1 MQNKKKQ
8 SDKLSFIAGW
18 LSIIANLLLFG
29 LKYWAGIVSG
39 SVAIIADAWHTLSD
53 SLSSIVVLVGAKVSS
68 IPPDK
73 EHPFGHGRANLI
85 SAIIIGVLLS
95 VIAFSFLMESIHKLI
110 SGEGAHYGMV
120 AIIVTIISVVIKE
133 LMARYSLWASKKT
146 NNKALKADGW
156 HHRSDAL
163 SSLVILGGIF
173 LNPYFW
179 WVDGV
184 LGLIV
189 SVVLFYTS
197 YQVIKEGTYPLLGET
212 PEQDMVDEIENIVK
226 KAYGKELHI
235 HHVHI
240 HRYGHHIEMT
250 FHIKLPKEISLQEAH
265 VIVTKIEK
273 SIRKELDI
281 ETTIH
286 PEPI

>member
-1 MQNKKKQ
+1 MQNNKKQ
-8 SDKLSFIAGW
+8 HDKLSFKAGW
-18 LSIIANLLLFG
+18 LSIVANLLLFG
-29 LKYWAGIVSG
+29 LKYWAGLVSG
-39 SVAIIADAWHTLSD
+39 SVALMADAWHTLSD
-53 SLSSIVVLVGAKVSS
+53 SFSSIVVLVGAKVSS

-85 SAIIIGVLLS
+85 SAIIIGVLLA
-95 VIAFSFLMESIHKLI
+95 VIAFSFLMESINKLI
-110 SGEGAHYGMV
+110 AGDSAHYGMV
-120 AIIVTIISVVIKE
+120 AIVVTIISVVIKE
-133 LMARYSLWASKKT
+133 LMARFSIWASKKT

-179 WVDGV
+179 WIDGV

-189 SVVLFYTS
+189 AIILFYTS
-197 YQVIKEGTYPLLGET
+197 YEVIKEGTYPLLGEPPDPDT
-212 PEQDMVDEIENIVK
+212 IEKVEIVVK
-226 KAYGKELHI
+226 KAYGREIHL

-240 HRYGHHIEMT
+240 HRYGHHVEMT
-250 FHIKLPKEISLQEAH
+250 FHIKLPKNISLQEAH
-265 VIVTKIEK
+265 NIVTKIERA
-273 SIRKELDI
+273 IRKELDI

>member
-1 MQNKKKQ
+1 MQNNKKKH
-8 SDKLSFIAGW
+8 DKLSFQAGW
-18 LSIIANLLLFG
+18 LSILANLLLFG
-29 LKYWAGIVSG
+29 LKYWAGLVSG
-39 SVAIIADAWHTLSD
+39 SVALIADAWHTLSD
-53 SLSSIVVLVGAKVSS
+53 SFSSIVVLVGAKVST
-68 IPPDK
+68 IPPDE

-85 SAIIIGVLLS
+85 SAIIIGVLLA
-95 VIAFSFLMESIHKLI
+95 VIAFSFLMESVHKLMAGD
-110 SGEGAHYGMV
+110 SAHYGMI
-120 AIIVTIISVVIKE
+120 AIIVTIVSVVIKE
-133 LMARYSLWASKKT
+133 LMARYSFWAYHKT
-146 NNKALKADGW
+146 SNKALKADGW

-179 WVDGV
+179 WIDGV

-189 SVVLFYTS
+189 AIILFYTS
-197 YQVIKEGTYPLLGET
+197 YEVIKEGTYPLLGEPPNPDT
-212 PEQDMVDEIENIVK
+212 IEKVKNVVNNVYGREIH
-226 KAYGKELHI
+226 L

-240 HRYGHHIEMT
+240 HRYGHHVEMT
-250 FHIKLPKEISLQEAH
+250 FHIKLPKDISLQEAH
-265 VIVTKIEK
+265 DIVTKIEK